1 MLTDNNTQKER
12 HLTFPCLK
20 VDFDRSSATS
30 TVETPCA
37 TTSRKRSPPIS
48 DRQSK
53 TPKFSPSKPYT
64 LNL

>member
-12 HLTFPCLK
+12 NLTFPCLK
-20 VDFDRSSATS
+20 VVFDRSSATVS

-48 DRQSK
+48 DRNPKHQNFLRQSL
-53 TPKFSPSKPYT
+53 TV
-64 LNL
+64 